1 MFHFMKT
8 LSLFSIL
15 LWIDTWLFWV
25 ILNKTTRIYKYFED
39 VHFHFSWVIC
49 RRRIARVILKDTW
62 NHFTKWLL
70 QFHIPTARSEGSSY
84 SSCLL
89 AFSVIP
95 CGMCFIQSCPTPC
108 ESMGCSPPGSVH
120 GILQA
125 RILESVAIS
134 FFQGSFQSRD
144 QTQVSC
150 IAGGFFTVWATREA
164 QEC

>member
-1 MFHFMKT
+1 MKT

-39 VHFHFSWVIC
+39 MHFHFSWVIC
-49 RRRIARVILKDTW
+49 RRRIARVILKETW
-62 NHFTKWLL
+62 NRFTKWLL

-89 AFSVIP
+89 ALAVIP
-95 CGMCFIQSCPTPC
+95 CGMCCVQSCPTPC
-108 ESMGCSPPGSVH
+108 EPMGCSPPGSVH

-125 RILESVAIS
+125 RILEWVAIS
-134 FFQGSFQSRD
+134 FFHTPLNITIIKKRKKH
-144 QTQVSC
+144 QVLVRMCRNWNTHSLL
-150 IAGGFFTVWATREA
+150 VEM
-164 QEC
+164 